1 MTQAPDP
8 GALPWRRTAEGL
20 TLSLRVTPRGGRDA
34 IDGVEAQSDG
44 RPVLRVR
51 VRVAAE
57 DGAANKAVIAL
68 IAKSL
73 GASRSDVRLLSGA
86 TARLKQV
93 AVDGDPAALTA
104 RLEALVAG

>member
-1 MTQAPDP
+1 MSADH
-8 GALPWRRTAEGL
+8 ARPWRAVERGL
-20 TLSLRVTPRGGRDA
+20 SIALRVSPRGGRDR
-34 IDGVEAQSDG
+34 IDGIEAKSDG

-51 VRVAAE
+51 VCAAAE

-73 GASRSDVRLLSGA
+73 GASKSDVRLLSGA
-86 TARLKQV
+86 TARLKRLS
-93 AVDGDPAALTA
+93 VDGDPLALAA

>member
-1 MTQAPDP
+1 MSAD
-8 GALPWRRTAEGL
+8 GVRPWRATEQGL
-20 TLSLRVTPRGGRDA
+20 SIALRVTPRGGRDA

-73 GASRSDVRLLSGA
+73 GASKSDVRLVSGA
-86 TARLKQV
+86 TARLKQL
-93 AVDGDPAALTA
+93 AVDGDPLALAA